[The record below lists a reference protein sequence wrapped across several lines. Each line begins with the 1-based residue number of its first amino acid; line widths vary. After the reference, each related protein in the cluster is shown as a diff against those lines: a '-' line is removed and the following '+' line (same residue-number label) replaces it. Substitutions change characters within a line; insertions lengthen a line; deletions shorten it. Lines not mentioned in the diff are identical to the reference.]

1 MEMNVTASEPPASLP
16 PGDIN
21 AAINLRLALL
31 GLPLAAGADGA
42 ALTGLMGPILA
53 RQREMSRRLAD
64 RLSPVD
70 QRIQDFLNEYLSEV
84 GNVPRLPGRTLV
96 LDQPGLARG
105 MSLPAGGATT
115 GTLSAVSVRTV
126 YLSTM
131 AWAAAEN
138 LSGVVL

>member
-1 MEMNVTASEPPASLP
+1 METNVTASEPPFPLP
-16 PGDIN
+16 TGGIN

-84 GNVPRLPGRTLV
+84 GSVPRLPGRTLV

-105 MSLPAGGATT
+105 MSLPAGGDLFKSPL
-115 GTLSAVSVRTV
+115 LSS
-126 YLSTM
+126 
-131 AWAAAEN
+131 
-138 LSGVVL
+138 